1 MKLTVIGG
9 GGVRSMFL
17 AKSIAQRAEE
27 LHIDELVFMDNDS
40 EKLRIYGGLAAHV
53 ARMLCPTM
61 KFTLTSS
68 AEEAVTDADYVITT
82 IRVGGDATRVRD
94 ERLALDLGILGQETT
109 GAAGVSFAMRSIPAL
124 AEYCELIKKLAK
136 PGVKVFNFTNPAGV
150 VSQAL
155 RDMGYDFTY
164 GICDAPSGM
173 LHQFADLY
181 GVDASRIYGEC
192 YGLNHLSYFQSIKVD
207 GKEIMPEL
215 IANDEA
221 YAKTDMRF
229 FEKRLLEDR
238 GCVLNEYLYYFYYRE
253 KAVANILNAK
263 QTRGEMICDINRHMT
278 EELSKIDIENDFEAG
293 LKCFEK
299 WYGIRE
305 NNYMANETGIHRDK
319 PWTFDVYSK
328 DAGGYAGVALK
339 FIEIAAS
346 GGMGTMILCAP
357 NGNAIEGLE
366 PTDIIEVT
374 CDISREGCK
383 PHHIENIPES
393 NLEMIR
399 RVKYYE
405 RLAARGIVN
414 RSREGYYRVPDH
426 APAGRLLLAG
436 KQADRR
442 VYQAQRAVYRGLE
455 GLTHVVSRFGRC
467 DQCGFDVCR
476 HAARA
481 AGGRGDLFA
490 GFPRAARR
498 RCTGYGSKRRPAG
511 HSDPSGD
518 LSRQRSV
525 FRLCPRAV

>member
-27 LHIDELVFMDNDS
+27 LHIDELVFMDNDP

-263 QTRGEMICDINRHMT
+263 QTRGDRTFATYCKPTAITDELLERVYTMSKGAKLVQMQEGFLPVYRKLHEEGTILIFDMGWDD
-278 EELSKIDIENDFEAG
+278 ELS
-293 LKCFEK
+293 FEK
-299 WYGIRE
+299 YGDYLRLADYYTPNTKE
-305 NNYMANETGIHRDK
+305 
-319 PWTFDVYSK
+319 
-328 DAGGYAGVALK
+328 ALK
-339 FIEIAAS
+339 ITGRDTPEEALRVLAEYFEHPLVKLDKD
-346 GGMGTMILCAP
+346 GCLILEDGRP
-357 NGNAIEGLE
+357 RLL
-366 PTDIIEVT
+366 
-374 CDISREGCK
+374 R
-383 PHHIENIPES
+383 NIPEFTCKDS
-393 NLEMIR
+393 TGAGDAF
-399 RVKYYE
+399 
-405 RLAARGIVN
+405 LAGLMYGLYH
-414 RSREGYYRVPDH
+414 GYPFADCVRFGNITGGKSVTGVGCLTEYVQESE
-426 APAGRLLLAG
+426 LLALRE
-436 KQADRR
+436 K
-442 VYQAQRAVYRGLE
+442 YK
-455 GLTHVVSRFGRC
+455 
-467 DQCGFDVCR
+467 
-476 HAARA
+476 
-481 AGGRGDLFA
+481 DL
-490 GFPRAARR
+490 
-498 RCTGYGSKRRPAG
+498 
-511 HSDPSGD
+511 
-518 LSRQRSV
+518 
-525 FRLCPRAV
+525 

>member
-1 MKLTVIGG
+1 MDGQHLHILWTNADPVVFDKMVLMYAVNSLVRGWWEKVTVILW
-9 GGVRSMFL
+9 GVTAR
-17 AKSIAQRAEE
+17 
-27 LHIDELVFMDNDS
+27 
-40 EKLRIYGGLAAHV
+40 LAA
-53 ARMLCPTM
+53 ADP
-61 KFTLTSS
+61 
-68 AEEAVTDADYVITT
+68 AV
-82 IRVGGDATRVRD
+82 R
-94 ERLALDLGILGQETT
+94 ERIVLAMEQ
-109 GAAGVSFAMRSIPAL
+109 
-124 AEYCELIKKLAK
+124 
-136 PGVKVFNFTNPAGV
+136 GVKFSACITCAKELGV
-150 VSQAL
+150 EQAL

-192 YGLNHLSYFQSIKVD
+192 YGLNPLSYFQSIKVD

-414 RSREGYYRVPDH
+414 RSRKDITECLTMHPLVGSYSLASKLTDEYIKLN
-426 APAGRLLLAG
+426 AP
-436 KQADRR
+436 
-442 VYQAQRAVYRGLE
+442 YI
-455 GLTHVVSRFGRC
+455 
-467 DQCGFDVCR
+467 
-476 HAARA
+476 
-481 AGGRGDLFA
+481 GDW
-490 GFPRAARR
+490 R
-498 RCTGYGSKRRPAG
+498 
-511 HSDPSGD
+511 D
-518 LSRQRSV
+518 
-525 FRLCPRAV
+525 

>member
-27 LHIDELVFMDNDS
+27 LHIDELVFMDNDP

-383 PHHIENIPES
+383 PHHIDEHSGEQPRNDPPRKILRASGGTRYRQP
-393 NLEMIR
+393 LQ
-399 RVKYYE
+399 
-405 RLAARGIVN
+405 
-414 RSREGYYRVPDH
+414 EGYHRVPDH

-442 VYQAQRAVYRGLE
+442 VYQAQRAVHRGLE

>member
-27 LHIDELVFMDNDS
+27 LHIDELVFMDNDP

-238 GCVLNEYLYYFYYRE
+238 GCVLNEYSYHFYYRE
-253 KAVANILNAK
+253 RRLPNILNAK

-305 NNYMANETGIHRDK
+305 NNYMANETGVHRDK

-346 GGMGTMILCAP
+346 GGMGTMILCA
-357 NGNAIEGLE
+357 AERQCIEGPE
-366 PTDIIEVT
+366 PTDILRSPA
-374 CDISREGCK
+374 ISPVKGCK
-383 PHHIENIPES
+383 PHHITNIPD

-399 RVKYYE
+399 RVNITSVW
-405 RLAARGIVN
+405 RHAVSSALQRRISPV
-414 RSREGYYRVPDH
+414 SDH

-436 KQADRR
+436 KQAGRR
-442 VYQAQRAVYRGLE
+442 VYQAQRAPYIGDWR
-455 GLTHVVSRFGRC
+455 TDTRRFSRFGQC

-511 HSDPSGD
+511 YSDPSGD